1 MVVPSAS
8 SYIPRSRRRLA
19 SALYA
24 RGGGFPAGFL
34 GVGPERLFFAEA
46 AFMPRVLTYGVPTD
60 RCGLQLR
67 LGVEKGFFRDEAIDL
82 ELRVV
87 FGGPEIAAE
96 LDAGRLLVGELGT
109 PPGLTAMANRAR
121 FKIVG
126 SGVRRGA
133 VLYFVARK
141 QFSTFADL
149 KRPRLGVLSK
159 GSCSDWYMRELLR
172 HRGLDP
178 EADVTIVALGQRYPE
193 VLTLLSDGDLDGAI
207 IAEPHVSMG
216 EVAGHFN
223 VWLGV
228 NACDFAPRMQWT
240 IMVANDDFLLHEPD
254 LIRGVL
260 SACRRSYR
268 YAAKHREE
276 WADFGAH
283 YFRIPRSIMTR
294 SIERELPDL
303 HFDCEVDMEGLAAAI
318 ALQQRLG
325 SVPASLR
332 LNDIVDPRF
341 TVIAAQPAAAG

>member
-1 MVVPSAS
+1 
-8 SYIPRSRRRLA
+8 
-19 SALYA
+19 
-24 RGGGFPAGFL
+24 
-34 GVGPERLFFAEA
+34 
-46 AFMPRVLTYGVPTD
+46 MPRPLTYGVPTD

-67 LGVEKGFFRDEAIDL
+67 LGVEKGFFRNEGIDL

-96 LDAGRLLVGELGT
+96 LDAGRLPVGELGA
-109 PPGLTAMANRAR
+109 PPGLTAMARGAR

-133 VLYFVARK
+133 VLYFVACK

-149 KRPRLGVLSK
+149 KGARLGVLSK

-178 EADVTIVALGQRYPE
+178 EVDVTIAGLGQRYPE
-193 VLTLLSDGDLDGAI
+193 VLSLLSGGVLDGAI

-216 EVAGHFN
+216 EAAGYFN

-228 NACDFAPRMQWT
+228 NSCDFAPRIQWT
-240 IMVANDDFLLHEPD
+240 IMVANDDLLMHEPD
-254 LIRGVL
+254 LIRSVL

-268 YAAKHREE
+268 YAAKHRAE
-276 WADFGAH
+276 WADFGAR
-283 YFRIPRSIMTR
+283 YFRIQRSTMTR

-332 LNDIVDPRF
+332 LSDIVDPRF
-341 TVIAAQPAAAG
+341 TVTGAQPAAAG

>member
-1 MVVPSAS
+1 
-8 SYIPRSRRRLA
+8 
-19 SALYA
+19 
-24 RGGGFPAGFL
+24 
-34 GVGPERLFFAEA
+34 
-46 AFMPRVLTYGVPTD
+46 
-60 RCGLQLR
+60 
-67 LGVEKGFFRDEAIDL
+67 
-82 ELRVV
+82 
-87 FGGPEIAAE
+87 
-96 LDAGRLLVGELGT
+96 
-109 PPGLTAMANRAR
+109 MANRAR
-121 FKIVG
+121 FKIIG

-133 VLYFVARK
+133 VLYFVVCK

-149 KRPRLGVLSK
+149 KRARLGVLSK

-228 NACDFAPRMQWT
+228 NACDLAPRMQWT
-240 IMVANDDFLLHEPD
+240 IMVANDDLLLHEPD

-268 YAAKHREE
+268 YAATHREE
-276 WADFGAH
+276 WADFGAR
-283 YFRIPRSIMTR
+283 YFRIPRSTMMR

-303 HFDCEVDMEGLAAAI
+303 HFDCDVDMEGLAAAI

-325 SVPASLR
+325 GVPASLR

>member
-1 MVVPSAS
+1 
-8 SYIPRSRRRLA
+8 
-19 SALYA
+19 
-24 RGGGFPAGFL
+24 
-34 GVGPERLFFAEA
+34 
-46 AFMPRVLTYGVPTD
+46 MPRVLTYGVPTD

-96 LDAGRLLVGELGT
+96 LDAGRLLVGELGA

-121 FKIVG
+121 FKIIG

-133 VLYFVARK
+133 VLYFVVCK

-149 KRPRLGVLSK
+149 KRARLGVLSK

-193 VLTLLSDGDLDGAI
+193 VLTLLSDGDLDGTI
-207 IAEPHVSMG
+207 IAEPHVSIG

-240 IMVANDDFLLHEPD
+240 IMVANDDLLLHEPD

-276 WADFGAH
+276 WADFGAR
-283 YFRIPRSIMTR
+283 YFRIPRGIMTR

-303 HFDCEVDMEGLAAAI
+303 HFDCEVDVEGLAAAI

-325 SVPASLR
+325 SVPASVR
-332 LNDIVDPRF
+332 LSDIVDPRF
-341 TVIAAQPAAAG
+341 TVIGAQPAAAG